1 MRKDQ
6 GIRFFYE
13 NRSNNLPD
21 LPMDEFYDN
30 FLDEKYCL
38 KMGNQDSYKNPN
50 LSSKAENSTGKKTIA
65 KRALFDDDDD

>member
-30 FLDEKYCL
+30 FLDEKYHL
-38 KMGNQDSYKNPN
+38 KTGNQDSYKNQNPP
-50 LSSKAENSTGKKTIA
+50 KAENSEKKAIA
-65 KRALFDDDDD
+65 KRTLFDDDD